1 MKRLNYF
8 LLFIITLAPAPLWAQ
23 ERLPTMV
30 AKFSVNGPPETAY
43 LGSAAQDAIVGALL
57 QKGWDAQSLPKIIDP
72 EKLKNTKQGGKTT
85 GLLVTGRI
93 NVVGQTYRVYLKWV
107 DAQGQISQKY
117 LQVASINDLLPRLE
131 TFANQQLNAPPV
143 AVTQKEEKKVEKSAF
158 EREIVPPTPPQPV
171 ANIPKT
177 ESTPPK
183 PAQPVAKTVA
193 PQPIAKKT
201 IKYRDYDFVSKRLPF
216 EVRSIAYGDVTGDGR
231 KEVLLTSQRKVFIYS
246 FNQGE
251 MELLAEYPGKQLDYF
266 VRVDLLGGGGNSPLV
281 VLTNLRKNQASS
293 KLLKYQGGKLIP
305 VAENIPFMLRVVD
318 HQGQPQLV
326 GAQYNAESEEGG
338 QAIFQLALQGSKV
351 KNVGK
356 IQLPWNS
363 HLYNYDW
370 IRDPKGNPNDV
381 VLLSP
386 QGKLRYYRMREN
398 KYEKAWTSRGSYGG
412 SGNYVPVKI
421 KNFFNEVVGSY
432 YSVPVGV
439 TAFQM
444 GDTPEIVVVKNDSAL
459 KNVVGR
465 VPVISD
471 GQIYRF
477 TYDELGFVEAWVSK
491 KVDGSIQDY
500 LVTHTE
506 GQPQLMAAVRL
517 RDPGLLGDIGR
528 QDSVI
533 LLYNLN

>member
-23 ERLPTMV
+23 ERLPTVV

-43 LGSAAQDAIVGALL
+43 LGSAAQDAVVGALL
-57 QKGWDAQSLPKIIDP
+57 QKGWDAQSLPKTLDP
-72 EKLKNTKQGGKTT
+72 EKLKNTKQGGKET

-93 NVVGQTYRVYLKWV
+93 NVVGQTYRVFLKWV
-107 DAQGQISQKY
+107 DSQGQFSQKY
-117 LQVASINDLLPRLE
+117 LQVANVNDLLPQLE
-131 TFANQQLNAPPV
+131 TFANRQLKAPAV
-143 AVTQKEEKKVEKSAF
+143 AVTQKEVKKVEKSTF
-158 EREIVPPTPPQPV
+158 EREIVPPPPTQPLAEV
-171 ANIPKT
+171 PKT
-177 ESTPPK
+177 ATKPK
-183 PAQPVAKTVA
+183 PAQPVAKTVE
-193 PQPIAKKT
+193 PEPFAKKT

-216 EVRSIAYGDVTGDGR
+216 EVRSLAYGDATGDGR
-231 KEVLLTSQRKVFIYS
+231 KEVLLTSQRKLFIYS
-246 FNQGE
+246 FNQGQ

-266 VRVDLLGGGGNSPLV
+266 VRVDLWAGAGNSPLI
-281 VLTNLRKNQASS
+281 VLTNLRKDQASS
-293 KLLKYQGGKLIP
+293 KLLKYQGGNLIP
-305 VAENIPFMLRVVD
+305 VAENIPFMLRIVD
-318 HQGQPQLV
+318 HQGHPQLV
-326 GAQYNAESEEGG
+326 GARYNAESEEGG

-351 KNVGK
+351 KNVGRIK
-356 IQLPWNS
+356 LPWNS

-386 QGKLRYYRMREN
+386 QGKLRYYRMKEN
-398 KYEKAWTSRGSYGG
+398 KYEKAWTSRGSFGG

-432 YSVPVGV
+432 YGVPVGV
-439 TAFQM
+439 TTFQM
-444 GDTPEIVVVKNDSAL
+444 GETPEIVVVKNESAL

-471 GQIYRF
+471 GQIFRF